1 MLTLS
6 LDPISTSFP
15 FSFLDLPVSCYR
27 RFYDFLVVLVLSCF
41 LVLVQAGPS
50 ALFSF
55 IHQLLQNLDLMTL
68 LFQNPL
74 TYYSITDLVAL
85 TLVPMCQ
92 CGLVS

>member
-15 FSFLDLPVSCYR
+15 SSFLDLPVSCYR

-50 ALFSF
+50 ALLSF
-55 IHQLLQNLDLMTL
+55 LHQLLQNLDQMTL
-68 LFQNPL
+68 LFQNSL

>member
-50 ALFSF
+50 ALLSF
-55 IHQLLQNLDLMTL
+55 LYQLLQNLDQMTL

>member
-50 ALFSF
+50 ALLCFLY
-55 IHQLLQNLDLMTL
+55 QLLQNLDQMTL
-68 LFQNPL
+68 VFQNPL